1 MTPCLE
7 RFAARPGFLDWND
20 ADWGIRHG
28 FLVLLGVLSGDDETD
43 AKLLAD
49 KIVKLR
55 VFSDENGKMNRSLA
69 DVGGEV
75 MVVSNFTLAANYRH
89 GNRPDFLRAAPPAEA
104 DRLYCRFVQL
114 VIDAGVPTKTGVFG
128 ADMQIQ
134 TTADGPITI
143 VMDSAVLRKEPKS

>member
-1 MTPCLE
+1 MIAVIQRVLKTALVANGAPFSE
-7 RFAARPGFLDWND
+7 
-20 ADWGIRHG
+20 IRHG
-28 FLVLLGVLSGDDETD
+28 FLVLLGVLSEDDETD

-104 DRLYCRFVQL
+104 DSLYRRFVRF
-114 VIDAGVPTKTGVFG
+114 VSDAGVSTKTGVFG
-128 ADMQIQ
+128 AHMQIQ

>member
-1 MTPCLE
+1 MIAVIQRVKKTSL
-7 RFAARPGFLDWND
+7 AANGSPYSEIGN
-20 ADWGIRHG
+20 G
-28 FLVLLGVLSGDDETD
+28 FLVLLGVLSGDDGTD

-104 DRLYCRFVQL
+104 DRLYGSFVKL
-114 VIDAGVPTKTGVFG
+114 VEGAGVPTKTGVFG

-134 TTADGPITI
+134 TTADGPVTI

>member
-1 MTPCLE
+1 MIAVIQRVLKTSLV
-7 RFAARPGFLDWND
+7 
-20 ADWGIRHG
+20 ADGAPYSEIRHG

-114 VIDAGVPTKTGVFG
+114 VTDAGVPTKTGVFG

-134 TTADGPITI
+134 TTVDGPITI

>member
-1 MTPCLE
+1 MIAVIQRVLKTSLV
-7 RFAARPGFLDWND
+7 
-20 ADWGIRHG
+20 ADGAPYSEIRQG

>member
-1 MTPCLE
+1 MIAVIQRVKRTRLIADGTPYSEISC
-7 RFAARPGFLDWND
+7 
-20 ADWGIRHG
+20 G

-43 AKLLAD
+43 VKLLSD

-55 VFSDENGKMNRSLA
+55 VFSDENGKMNRSLS

-104 DRLYCRFVQL
+104 DRLYRLF
-114 VIDAGVPTKTGVFG
+114 IDEIRISGTPVVSGVFG
-128 ADMQIQ
+128 ADMQIS
-134 TTADGPITI
+134 TTADGPVTI
-143 VMDSAVLRKEPKS
+143 VMDSAVLRKEPKP

>member
-1 MTPCLE
+1 MIAVIQRVLKTSLV
-7 RFAARPGFLDWND
+7 
-20 ADWGIRHG
+20 ADGAPYSEIRYG

>member
-1 MTPCLE
+1 MIAVVQRVKKTVLT
-7 RFAARPGFLDWND
+7 
-20 ADWGIRHG
+20 ADGAPYSEIAGG

-49 KIVKLR
+49 KISKLR
-55 VFSDENGKMNRSLA
+55 VMSDENGKMNRSLS

-89 GNRPDFLRAAPPAEA
+89 GNRPDFLRAAPPEEA
-104 DRLYCRFVQL
+104 DRLYRLFIDFVSRTG
-114 VIDAGVPTKTGVFG
+114 IPTVSGEFG
-128 ADMQIQ
+128 ADMQIT

-143 VMDSAVLRKEPKS
+143 VMDSAVLRKEPKQ

>member
-1 MTPCLE
+1 MIAVIQRVLKTSLV
-7 RFAARPGFLDWND
+7 
-20 ADWGIRHG
+20 ADGVPYSEIRHG

-89 GNRPDFLRAAPPAEA
+89 GNRPDFLRAAPPSEA

>member
-1 MTPCLE
+1 MIAVIQRVGRTALVANGSPYSE
-7 RFAARPGFLDWND
+7 
-20 ADWGIRHG
+20 IRHG

-89 GNRPDFLRAAPPAEA
+89 GNRPDCLRAAPPAEA
-104 DRLYCRFVQL
+104 DRLYSLFVQH
-114 VIDAGVPTKTGVFG
+114 VSDAGVPTKTGVFG

>member
-1 MTPCLE
+1 MIAVIQRVLKTSLV
-7 RFAARPGFLDWND
+7 
-20 ADWGIRHG
+20 ADGELYSEIRHG

>member
-1 MTPCLE
+1 MIAVIQRVKKTALTSDGKPFSE
-7 RFAARPGFLDWND
+7 
-20 ADWGIRHG
+20 ISHG

-49 KIVKLR
+49 KISKLR
-55 VFSDENGKMNRSLA
+55 VMSDENGKMNRSLS

-89 GNRPDFLRAAPPAEA
+89 GNRPDFLRAAPPEEA
-104 DRLYCRFVQL
+104 NRLYRLFIDFVSRTG
-114 VIDAGVPTKTGVFG
+114 IPTVSGEFG
-128 ADMQIQ
+128 ADMQIT

-143 VMDSAVLRKEPKS
+143 VMDSAVLRKEPKQ